1 MTSPPGAPSQEA
13 DATRSARATLPAN
26 VWAVTITSF
35 LNDISSEM
43 IVNLLP
49 LYLYG
54 VLGVRTTLIGL
65 IEGVAESTSSLM
77 KLLSGRLSDR
87 LRARKG
93 LALLGYGLSTAAKPF
108 LMIASSWSWV
118 LGVRFADR
126 LGKGVRTAPRD
137 ALLADSVSPDRRGF
151 AFGLHRAGDTA
162 GAVLGLAA
170 ASGVL
175 RLMNPGGGGLTR
187 ATFQAIVLISLLPAC
202 LAIVVLALGAR
213 DVPASLA
220 SDSGPRLSPAG
231 MDRRFRLF
239 LFSVVLFTLGNSSDA
254 FLILR
259 SQTLGVSVPQ
269 ILGIMILFNLVYA
282 LASGPAGKLSDRVDR
297 RLVLTVGWALYAAV
311 YLGFSLA
318 DAAWQAWGLMA
329 AYGLYYALT
338 EGVARAFVGDL
349 VPSERRGAAYGLF
362 HAAVGLAALPA
373 SLLAGILWQGIGGW
387 AGFGPRA
394 PFVLGA
400 LLAMAATALLW
411 RVPTTQG
418 MRSGAA

>member
-1 MTSPPGAPSQEA
+1 MRP
-13 DATRSARATLPAN
+13 ARAPLSAN
-26 VWAVTITSF
+26 VWAVTTTSF
-35 LNDISSEM
+35 LTDISSEM

-49 LYLYG
+49 LYLFG
-54 VLGVRTTLIGL
+54 VLGVRTTLVGL

-87 LRARKG
+87 LHARKG

-108 LMIASSWSWV
+108 LIIASSWSWV

-137 ALLADSVSPDRRGF
+137 ALLADSVSPARRGL

-162 GAVLGLAA
+162 GAVVGLAA

-175 RLMNPGGGGLTR
+175 HLMNRDGSGLTR
-187 ATFQAIVLISLLPAC
+187 SAFQAVVLISLVPAV

-220 SDSGPRLSPAG
+220 AESGLRLRSAG

-239 LFSVVLFTLGNSSDA
+239 LFSVVFFTLGNSSDA

-259 SQTLGVSVPQ
+259 TQTLGANVPQ
-269 ILGIMILFNLVYA
+269 ILSIMILFNLVYA
-282 LASGPAGKLSDRVDR
+282 LASVPAGELSDRVDR
-297 RLVLTVGWALYAAV
+297 RLVLTAGWGLYALV
-311 YLGFSLA
+311 YMGFSLA

-329 AYGLYYALT
+329 AYGLYYGLT
-338 EGVARAFVGDL
+338 EGVAKAFVADL
-349 VPSERRGAAYGLF
+349 VPSDRRGAAYGLF
-362 HAAVGLAALPA
+362 HAAVGLAAFPA
-373 SLLAGILWQGIGGW
+373 SLLAGVLWQGVAGW

-394 PFVLGA
+394 PFLVGA
-400 LLAMAATALLW
+400 LFALAAAALLW
-411 RVPTTQG
+411 RAPMSQGTQND
-418 MRSGAA
+418 SP